1 MLTMTATQECELTL
15 EITDAKGNPAS
26 VDGVPV
32 WSSADETRISIEAAT
47 DGMSA
52 TIFAEGPA
60 TTQPVQ
66 VSVTADADLGEGIK
80 PLVGLLDVTVV
91 GAEATVIAI
100 TPGTPTEQA

>member
-1 MLTMTATQECELTL
+1 MLTLTATQQCDLTL
-15 EITDAKGNPAS
+15 EVTDSKGNPAT

-32 WSSADETRISIEAAT
+32 WSSADETRVSVEAAA

-52 TIFAEGPA
+52 TIVAEGPA

-66 VSVTADADLGEGIK
+66 ISVTTDADLGEGIK
-80 PLVGLLDVTVV
+80 PLVGLLDVTIV

>member
-1 MLTMTATQECELTL
+1 MLTMTATQQCALTL
-15 EITDAKGNPAS
+15 AVTDAKGNPAT

-32 WSSADETRISIEAAT
+32 WSSADETRVSVEAAA

-80 PLVGLLDVTVV
+80 PLVGLLDVTIV

-100 TPGTPTEQA
+100 TPGTPTEQ

>member
-1 MLTMTATQECELTL
+1 MLTMTATQQCALTL
-15 EITDAKGNPAS
+15 TITDAKGNPAT

-32 WSSADETRISIEAAT
+32 WSSADATKVSVEAAA
-47 DGMSA
+47 DGLTAS
-52 TIFAEGPA
+52 IFAEGPA

-66 VSVTADADLGEGIK
+66 ISVTADADLGEGVK

-100 TPGTPTEQA
+100 TPGTPTEQP